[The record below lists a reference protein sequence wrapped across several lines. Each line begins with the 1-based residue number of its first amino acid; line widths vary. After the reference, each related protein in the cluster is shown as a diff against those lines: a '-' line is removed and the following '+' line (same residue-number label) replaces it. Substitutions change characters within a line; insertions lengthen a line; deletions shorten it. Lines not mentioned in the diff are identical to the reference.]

1 MDRILPVVK
10 KYGAAVIGM
19 SNDETGITMVP
30 QERVE
35 IARSIIERA
44 AYYGIPAE
52 DVIIDPIAMTV
63 AADPQAGL
71 ITLETMRLIKEQ
83 LGTNTTCCA
92 PKVSLG
98 PPAPP

>member
-35 IARSIIERA
+35 IARRIIERA
-44 AYYGIPAE
+44 RYYGIPPE

-63 AADPQAGL
+63 AADRQASL
-71 ITLETMRLIKEQ
+71 STVEAMRRIKGQ
-83 LGTNTTCCA
+83 LGKNRTRGGSNGSFGR
-92 PKVSLG
+92 PD
-98 PPAPP
+98 

>member
-35 IARSIIERA
+35 IARRIIERA
-44 AYYGIPAE
+44 AYYGIPPE

-63 AADPQAGL
+63 AADPQAGHV
-71 ITLETMRLIKEQ
+71 TLEPMRPIKEPRGNN
-83 LGTNTTCCA
+83 LTRGA
-92 PKVSLG
+92 PNVTFGL
-98 PPAPP
+98 P